1 MALVQQVSR
10 RARGAAWLA
19 GLVLLSGCS
28 FPGMAAEPT
37 PTAETL
43 APTATAAVLPTA
55 TVESPTMEGPPATE
69 TATEPGPSTAQVTLS
84 ASGGNLT
91 VRRGP
96 APAYNPVSYMD
107 NGQSVPATGRNQ
119 AGDWLFV
126 DRPEEAGRDGWVYL
140 SSYAS
145 VAGDAASLPVLQ
157 AEPAAPA
164 YLRNCTYHPMMI
176 QPGGFILV
184 EMFDAPNNARQVNPG
199 AYQAFDQNVE
209 GDPQVFSGE
218 IREGQTID
226 ISTDGL
232 NNTYG
237 CS

>member
-1 MALVQQVSR
+1 MALAREQSR
-10 RARGAAWLA
+10 SGRAAILLV

-28 FPGMAAEPT
+28 FPDVAAEATPT
-37 PTAETL
+37 PA
-43 APTATAAVLPTA
+43 AQSPTEVLAVLPSA
-55 TVESPTMEGPPATE
+55 TPEVVA
-69 TATEPGPSTAQVTLS
+69 PSTLTQPTSGGPGEAASQVSLA

-96 APAYNPVSYMD
+96 APAYNPVSYMQD
-107 NGQSVPATGRNQ
+107 GQSGSATGRNQ

-126 DRPEEAGRDGWVYL
+126 DRPEDAGRDGWVFL

-145 VAGDAASLPVLQ
+145 VTGDAASLPVLP
-157 AEPAAPA
+157 AETAGPA

-176 QPGGFILV
+176 QPGGFLLV
-184 EMFDAPNNARQVNPG
+184 EMFDAPNNMRQVNPG

-209 GDPQVFSGE
+209 GEPQVFSGE

-226 ISTDGL
+226 IETDGL